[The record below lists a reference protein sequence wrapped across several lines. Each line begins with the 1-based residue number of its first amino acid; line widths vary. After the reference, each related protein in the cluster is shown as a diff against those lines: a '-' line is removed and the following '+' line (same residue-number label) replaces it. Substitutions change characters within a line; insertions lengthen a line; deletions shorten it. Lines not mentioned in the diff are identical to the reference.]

1 MRVSGDHL
9 SCDEYNMTDNTN
21 NELSANKQALLRI
34 RELKQQ
40 IAELKRQQSSTSEPI
55 AIVSMACRFPRSSN
69 TPEKFWQSLI
79 DQTDEVSEIPED
91 RWDLAAFH
99 SDNPEIPGRMY
110 ARNGVF
116 LDRIDQMDP
125 EFFGISP
132 REATWVDPQQRLLME
147 VGWEALE
154 RAAWIPEKI
163 GDRTG
168 VFIGW
173 MHNDY
178 QNEASDSFL
187 NLNPYIATGAAGSF
201 LCGRLAYYLGL
212 KGPSV
217 AVDTACS
224 SSLVALHLACLSLQ
238 QRDCDRAFVGGV
250 NAICSPTTNILTCK
264 LKALSPTGQSRAF
277 DAAADGYLR
286 GEGCGVITLRR
297 LADAQRD
304 GDTVIGV
311 IKGSAIG
318 HNGSGGGL
326 TVPNPKAQE
335 QVIREALSRAKLLP
349 EEISYLE
356 AHGTGTELGDPIEL
370 QAAASALAADRR
382 GTGPLLVGSVKTNI
396 GHLEAAAGM
405 AGIIKVLLA
414 LQNDCIPGQL
424 NFETPNPHIPW
435 DRLDVKILTESV
447 DWPGEQRN
455 AGVSAFGMS
464 GTNAHAVIAGNPGG
478 YGRGSMRTGLNVAP
492 PSTVNETMGSRPD
505 QAERSSGTT
514 AEVVP
519 ENAGASSLRSSI
531 RPTATAL
538 RPQLIV
544 LSGRT
549 EEALR
554 DLAGHYAG
562 FVGRAEGTEPRH
574 DDSTNAGA
582 RVARPGLRLPD
593 MAFTTT
599 TGRSHFEHRAAVVAK
614 TTAEAV
620 AGFQAIARAGKTH
633 HVVEGTAR
641 RPPKVAWQFTGQGS
655 QYAGMARG
663 LYDTEPVF
671 RDAIDHCDSLL
682 IQRRQFDAEQR
693 SSVIPTENVAA
704 TPSLQNL
711 GRDQPGLLEPHQHT
725 SLKHV
730 LFDDADAIN
739 HTSWTQ
745 PAIFAVQMG
754 LAKLL
759 QHRGIKPDVVL
770 GHSVGQYAAAC
781 VAGVMSWD
789 DGLKLIAER
798 GRLIG
803 ELPSGGL
810 MMAVFASKQQVEE
823 VLQERSSVV
832 STENSNSV
840 HGGARRATIT
850 DINVEASIAAFNGTH
865 IVVSGSADAVV
876 QLEAEFTER
885 TIRCKRL
892 TTSHAFHSS
901 LMDPALE
908 PFQSFA
914 QSVTFR
920 TADIPL
926 VCNVAGEVLSADQ
939 QLDAAYWAN
948 HIRQPV
954 AFANSIDAVQEFGC
968 DIILELGP
976 QGHLTRMAAANWKG
990 AADSLVSCLDRNADN
1005 QESLVNAIA
1014 RLHVNGAK
1022 VDFASLHTGHKRR
1035 PVLLPTYPFQ
1045 RRRFWGPDKPRTDHA
1060 EFHTAHPLLGQ
1071 KISLAGVANETRFE
1085 SFVET
1090 DSPPWLPDH
1099 EVMGQVVLPGAA
1111 YVEMAIGA
1119 ADSFPAVVS
1128 DIAFEQ
1134 PLSPR
1139 ARTALQTVIRRTDD
1153 AVTIEAFSSGDNDN
1167 SWSRH
1172 FTARLGSAEVER
1184 LSTTPDLATL
1194 KTELTDTAA
1203 PADFYAR
1210 MSDIGLNYGPAFQTI
1225 TEIRFSEST
1234 VLTKLATNGDVRG
1247 FHVPPT
1253 LLDGALH
1260 SLAVGLLKE
1269 DDGNLFLP
1277 IGIDSVECLRP
1288 ITEDVWCHAKWVQN
1302 EGSQRSADLTLF
1314 GESGEVLMAITG
1326 LQVKQISRAVLRQM
1340 SGAGARRL
1348 LYELQW
1354 NTFRLP
1360 AKTETNRRWLVVGDG
1375 DAADSIAASLSDEGH
1390 DVIQRRMVFRDRP
1403 ENEDGTDGSGRPSH
1417 ENDEDAEL
1425 PERIDGVA
1433 WLLSDDGESNCRG
1446 LLSLVKQLSETH
1458 KNGLPC
1464 GLNLITRSGVA
1475 ITAGESC
1482 EPEQSKYWGLGRVI
1496 GAEQPMLRCRLLDFA
1511 ADADTPVVAE
1521 FLQTE
1526 TRDNQLAIR
1535 EGKFLATRLKSVNV
1549 ASGRD
1554 KSQSKDGWQMDA
1566 TTAKNRSY
1574 LITGGLGQL
1583 GRLAAE
1589 WLADKGAGQVVLVS
1603 RRQPDEATE
1612 GFLES
1617 IAAAGCDVVVHNA
1630 DMGSRENVASLFSR
1644 FQSSSGDSAEQTLK
1658 PLGGIIHAAGVLDDA
1673 LIGEQTWERFESV
1686 LSSKVTAAKL
1696 LDEFSRQM
1704 PLEFFVLYSSV
1715 AAVLGSRGQSN
1726 YATGNA
1732 FLDGLAWQRKAT
1744 GLPATSIN
1752 WGPWTEGMAS
1762 DERIRKQMALQGI
1775 TPLSAEEAHQSMEYM
1790 LASDVVQA
1798 TVLDVDWRRMQMGLG
1813 PESPP
1818 MLEGLAPARQKSQM
1832 GDSAFV
1838 GKLKQLRGN
1847 AQKELLVTT
1856 IQELLQQILSTSDV
1870 PETDRALIEMGLDSL
1885 MAVEFS
1891 TQLQMMLGESFVIA
1905 PTMLFDHPTVDA
1917 ISDHVLSMI
1926 GDDAEDDQALS
1937 PASVKPVN
1945 SETAL
1950 RQREPIAIVGMSCR
1964 FPGAQDVDEFWNNLL
1979 KGVDSV
1985 CEIPNDRW
1993 DIDRF
1998 YSADREPGRMYTREG
2013 GFLEDIGDFDP
2024 AFFNISEQ
2032 EACWIDPQ
2040 HRLLLEN
2047 SYRALEDAGI
2057 PTAPLADKNVGVFM
2071 GIMGQDY
2078 AFLPQLDDAHIVQAF
2093 EGAGL
2098 SHSAGVGRIS
2108 YVFGFEGPSIAV
2120 DTASSSSLVAVHQA
2134 VRNLQDGNCNM
2145 ALAGGVN
2152 AILAPVNSLLMSKA
2166 GLLSPD
2172 GRCKSFSAAAD
2183 GFGRGEGCGV
2193 VVLKRLSD
2201 AERDGDNIMAVIRG
2215 GAVVH
2220 NGAGGGITAPSGKS
2234 QARVIAEALDD
2245 AKIVPSQVQYL
2256 EAHGTGTEFG
2266 DPMEIGA
2273 AAGVLGKGR
2282 KRDSPLLVGT
2292 VKANISHLEAA
2303 GGISGLI
2310 KTTLCLH
2317 HGIIPAQ
2324 AHFEEPSPHVPW
2336 KRLPVKMVTE
2346 TTSWPK
2352 SGERFAGVT
2361 ALGLVGTNAHVVLSS
2376 VGEDLAESDASGNGH
2391 GSEKAE
2397 SLPKENLPPV
2407 DTTLSEN
2414 DSSRF
2419 AVSSEH
2425 SELLV
2430 LSARSEQALADLVA
2444 RYCTF
2449 LNAAGQRSSMV
2460 PTENHDAFHGGDRCA
2475 ELADICY
2482 TAATGRRH
2490 FEHRIALNVESSEDA
2505 AKKLQN
2511 VGRMVCQGHQK
2522 IDDEKDGPGRP
2533 SYGVATKS
2541 PKVAWIFGNDAL
2553 PESTA
2558 RQLFAAEPSFRQL
2571 VTEFDTRLQLD
2582 GSPLNLTAWLSGD
2595 SAKQAAFPKELV
2607 RSFVVQAGLVAV
2619 LRKCGVEPSVVF
2631 GTGVG
2636 QYVAACVAGCLC
2648 FKDGLALVLRRE
2660 QLEEPVSAESLD
2672 EFEAFADQFN
2682 FYPPNMPLAC
2692 SVSGAIVPV
2701 HKSLGGKY
2709 WRDHVSADAKITEG
2723 LSIVHK
2729 QGCDVCLEVWPIVAS
2744 RDQEMAGQ
2752 VLSLFESAA
2761 DKADVSDDA
2770 VGDSAVAMKDTI
2782 GRLYTLGVNLNFS
2795 GMYQG
2800 RNVQRVRLPHYPFQK
2815 KRYWITEMDEY
2826 ISE

>member
-1 MRVSGDHL
+1 
-9 SCDEYNMTDNTN
+9 MTEITN
-21 NELSANKQALLRI
+21 NDLSANKQALLRI

-40 IAELKRQQSSTSEPI
+40 IAELQRQQSSTSEPI

-99 SDNPEIPGRMY
+99 NDNPEIPGRMY

-163 GDRTG
+163 GDKTG

-335 QVIREALSRAKLLP
+335 QVIRQALSRAKLLP
-349 EEISYLE
+349 QDISYLE

-370 QAAASALAADRR
+370 QAAAAALATDRN

-435 DRLDVKILTESV
+435 DRLDVKILTEAV

-464 GTNAHAVIAGNPGG
+464 GTNAHAVIAGSPGG
-478 YGRGSMRTGLNVAP
+478 RGRGTMGIGLDVSP
-492 PSTVNETMGSRPD
+492 PSTVNEVTDSRPD
-505 QAERSSGTT
+505 QAERSSGTI
-514 AEVVP
+514 AEDVT
-519 ENAGASSLRSSI
+519 ENAGASLLRSSI
-531 RPTATAL
+531 RPTYL

-549 EEALR
+549 EKALR
-554 DLAGHYAG
+554 DLAGQYAN
-562 FVGRAEGTEPRH
+562 FVGRAERSEPRY
-574 DDSTNAGA
+574 DENAAAGA
-582 RVARPGLRLPD
+582 RVALPD
-593 MAFTTT
+593 LHLSEIAFTTV
-599 TGRSHFEHRAAVVAK
+599 TGRAHFEHRAAVVAK
-614 TTAEAV
+614 TTAEAI
-620 AGFQAIARAGKTH
+620 AGFQAIARGSNTDGIA
-633 HVVEGTAR
+633 EGTAR

-655 QYAGMARG
+655 QYVGMARG
-663 LYDTEPVF
+663 LYDTESVF

-682 IQRRQFDAEQR
+682 NRWRPAEAAQR
-693 SSVIPTENVAA
+693 SSVVPTENSIVSPEFHNHGREHRA
-704 TPSLQNL
+704 T
-711 GRDQPGLLEPHQHT
+711 LEAHQHT

-730 LFDDADAIN
+730 LFHDDEAVN

-759 QHRGIKPDVVL
+759 QHRGLKPDVVL

-789 DGLKLIAER
+789 DGLKLITER

-803 ELPSGGL
+803 ELPAGGL

-823 VLQERSSVV
+823 VLKERCSVV
-832 STENSNSV
+832 PTENRDGVN
-840 HGGARRATIT
+840 GGDHRATISET
-850 DINVEASIAAFNGTH
+850 NDGVSIAAYNGTH
-865 IVVSGSADAVV
+865 IVVSGNANAVE
-876 QLEAEFTER
+876 QIERAFTDR
-885 TIRCKRL
+885 SIRCKRL

-901 LMDPALE
+901 LMDPALG

-926 VCNVAGEVLSADQ
+926 VCNVSGEVLTASQ

-976 QGHLTRMAAANWKG
+976 QGHLTRMAVANWKG
-990 AADSLVSCLDRNADN
+990 AAGNLVSCLDRNADS
-1005 QESLVNAIA
+1005 QESLLKAIA

-1022 VDFASLHTGHKRR
+1022 VDFASLHTGPKRR
-1035 PVLLPTYPFQ
+1035 AVLLPTYPFQ
-1045 RRRFWGPDKPRTDHA
+1045 RRRFWGPDRPQADHA

-1085 SFVET
+1085 SFVEA

-1099 EVMGQVVLPGAA
+1099 EVMDQVVLPGAA
-1111 YVEMAIGA
+1111 YVEMAVA
-1119 ADSFPAVVS
+1119 AVGNFPAVVS
-1128 DIAFEQ
+1128 GITFEQ

-1139 ARTALQTVIRRTDD
+1139 GRMAIQTVVRKTED
-1153 AVTIEAFSSGDNDN
+1153 ATTIETFSSAGNDN
-1167 SWSRH
+1167 SWSKH
-1172 FTARLGSAEVER
+1172 FSAKLGSADVER
-1184 LSTTPDLATL
+1184 LSPTLDLAKL
-1194 KTELTDTAA
+1194 KTELTETAA
-1203 PADFYAR
+1203 VSDFYAR
-1210 MSDIGLNYGPAFQTI
+1210 MRDIGLNYGPAFQTI
-1225 TEIRFSEST
+1225 TEIRYSESA
-1234 VLTKLATNGDVRG
+1234 VLTKLATNGDIRG

-1260 SLAVGLLKE
+1260 SLAVGLLRE

-1277 IGIDSVECLRP
+1277 VGIDSVECLRP
-1288 ITEDVWCHAKWVQN
+1288 VADDVWCHAEWVQN
-1302 EGSQRSADLTLF
+1302 DGPQRSANLTLF
-1314 GESGEVLMAITG
+1314 SESGEVFMTITG

-1354 NTFRLP
+1354 ETFRLP
-1360 AKTETNRRWLVVGDG
+1360 AKEDAKRRWLVVGAG
-1375 DAADSIAASLSDEGH
+1375 DAAELIASSLIGAGH
-1390 DVIQRRMVFRDRP
+1390 DVTYRKPFCEVA
-1403 ENEDGTDGSGRPSH
+1403 
-1417 ENDEDAEL
+1417 EDAEVS
-1425 PERIDGVA
+1425 EQVDGIA
-1433 WLLSDDGESNCRG
+1433 WLLSDDAEVNCSG

-1511 ADADTPVVAE
+1511 ADADTTVVAE

-1535 EGKFLATRLKSVNV
+1535 EGQLLATRLKSVNV
-1549 ASGRD
+1549 AADRD
-1554 KSQSKDGWQMDA
+1554 NNLSPNGWRMDA
-1566 TTAKNRSY
+1566 TAAKDRSY

-1583 GRLAAE
+1583 GRLAAK
-1589 WLADKGAGQVVLVS
+1589 WLADNGAGQVVLVS
-1603 RRQPDEATE
+1603 RRQPDEAAQA
-1612 GFLES
+1612 FIES
-1617 IAAAGCDVVVHNA
+1617 IAATGCDFVVHNA
-1630 DMGSRENVASLFSR
+1630 DMSSPEEVADLFSR
-1644 FQSSSGDSAEQTLK
+1644 FESRPTVSVADTLK
-1658 PLGGIIHAAGVLDDA
+1658 PLGGIIHAAGVIDDA
-1673 LIGEQTWERFESV
+1673 LIGEQTWERFEKV
-1686 LSSKVTAAKL
+1686 LAPKVTAAKL
-1696 LDEFSRQM
+1696 LDELSRQM
-1704 PLEFFVLYSSV
+1704 QLEFFVLYSSV

-1732 FLDGLAWQRKAT
+1732 FLDGLAWQRKAA

-1762 DERIRKQMALQGI
+1762 DERIRRQMALQGI

-1790 LASDVVQA
+1790 LANDVVQA

-1847 AQKELLVTT
+1847 AQQELLIKT

-1917 ISDHVLSMI
+1917 IADHVLSMMD
-1926 GDDAEDDQALS
+1926 DDAEDEQTVS
-1937 PASVKPVN
+1937 PAPVKSADN
-1945 SETAL
+1945 ENTI

-1979 KGVDSV
+1979 NGVDSV
-1985 CEIPNDRW
+1985 REIPNDRW

-1998 YSADREPGRMYTREG
+1998 YSADREPGKMYTREG

-2040 HRLLLEN
+2040 HRMLLEN

-2078 AFLPQLDDAHIVQAF
+2078 AFLPQLDDAHLVQAF

-2134 VRNLQDGNCNM
+2134 MRNLQDGNCNM

-2201 AERDGDNIMAVIRG
+2201 AKRDGDNVMAVIRG

-2234 QARVIAEALDD
+2234 QARVIAEALQD

-2282 KRDSPLLVGT
+2282 KRDHPLLVGT

-2317 HGIIPAQ
+2317 HGIIPPQ
-2324 AHFEEPSPHVPW
+2324 PHFEEPSPHVPW

-2346 TTSWPK
+2346 STSWPETE
-2352 SGERFAGVT
+2352 ERVAGVT

-2376 VGEDLAESDASGNGH
+2376 VVEDVDDADGIGKGRESFSDEDLPPADITLTEKDSRLSE
-2391 GSEKAE
+2391 GS
-2397 SLPKENLPPV
+2397 SLPG
-2407 DTTLSEN
+2407 
-2414 DSSRF
+2414 DSSR
-2419 AVSSEH
+2419 A
-2425 SELLV
+2425 ELLV
-2430 LSARSEQALADLVA
+2430 LSARSEKALADLVG
-2444 RYCTF
+2444 RYCTL
-2449 LNAAGQRSSMV
+2449 LNATGQSSSVV
-2460 PTENHDAFHGGDRCA
+2460 PTENDDAVHCGDRCA
-2475 ELADICY
+2475 TLADICY

-2490 FEHRIALNVESSEDA
+2490 YEHRIALVVESTADA
-2505 AKKLQN
+2505 AGQLQN
-2511 VGRMVCQGHQK
+2511 ISKMVFQVN
-2522 IDDEKDGPGRP
+2522 DGPGKP
-2533 SYGVATKS
+2533 FYGVAGKS
-2541 PKVAWIFGNDAL
+2541 PKVAWIFGSEVL
-2553 PESTA
+2553 PDSTA
-2558 RQLFAAEPSFRQL
+2558 KNLFAAEASFRQL
-2571 VTEFDTRLQLD
+2571 VNEFDARLQQD

-2595 SAKQAAFPKELV
+2595 SAEEAASPTELV

-2619 LRKCGVEPSVVF
+2619 LRKCGVEPDVVF

-2636 QYVAACVAGCLC
+2636 QYVAASVAGCLS
-2648 FKDGLALVLRRE
+2648 FMDALALVFRRE
-2660 QLEEPVSAESLD
+2660 QVEGPVSAESLD

-2709 WRDHVSADAKITEG
+2709 WRDHISAKAKIGEG
-2723 LSIVHK
+2723 LSTIHK
-2729 QGCDVCLEVWPIVAS
+2729 QGCDVCLEVWPIAAS
-2744 RDQEMAGQ
+2744 GDPEKAGQ
-2752 VLSLFESAA
+2752 ALSLFESAA
-2761 DKADVSDDA
+2761 DRAKVLEDA
-2770 VGDSAVAMKDTI
+2770 VGEPKVAMKETI
-2782 GRLYTLGVNLNFS
+2782 GRLYTLGVRLNFLA
-2795 GMYQG
+2795 MYEG

-2826 ISE
+2826 IGE